1 LNPTELNRRE
11 LANFPLPPQRDT
23 DKDNHGKL
31 LIVAGSRQVPGA
43 ALLSGQAALRSGAGK
58 VRIATAASVA
68 AGVAL
73 LMPEILIVP
82 IEEAENGEFAGSC
95 VAELGR
101 QIDGMDAVVA
111 GPGVR
116 KGEIGIEIARML
128 LKAGKPVAF
137 DAGLLHCLGAVASE
151 CHEADVPPILLPHAG
166 ELAAL
171 LSCNEDEVAADR
183 LGAAREAAE
192 LYGAFVLAKGATS
205 FIAAPDGRSWVWH
218 GGVPGLGIAGSGDV
232 LAGIVGALL
241 ARGAEPLTALLWSV
255 LLHGEAGEVLSS
267 KIGPIGFL
275 ARELPDELPALLAR

>member
-1 LNPTELNRRE
+1 LKATELNRRA
-11 LANFPLPPQRDT
+11 LADFPLPPQRDT
-23 DKDNHGKL
+23 DKDDHGKL

-82 IEEAENGEFAGSC
+82 IEESENGEFAGSC

-101 QIDGMDAVVA
+101 QVDGMDAVVA

-116 KGEIGIEIARML
+116 KGRVGTEIARL
-128 LKAGKPVAF
+128 ILKSGKPLAL
-137 DAGLLHCLGAVASE
+137 DAGLLHCLGPLAGE
-151 CHEADVPPILLPHAG
+151 CAQARIPPILLPHAG

-171 LSCNEDEVAADR
+171 LGCEEDEVAADR
-183 LGAAREAAE
+183 LAAAHEAAE
-192 LYGAFVLAKGATS
+192 RYGAFVLAKGTTS
-205 FIAAPDGRSWVWH
+205 FIAAPDDRCWVWH

-241 ARGAEPLTALLWSV
+241 ARGAGPITALLWSV
-255 LLHGEAGEVLSS
+255 VLHGEAGEILSS

>member
-1 LNPTELNRRE
+1 LSPTELNRRA
-11 LANFPLPPQRDT
+11 LADFPLPPLRDT
-23 DKDNHGKL
+23 DKDDHGKL

-58 VRIATAASVA
+58 VRIAAAASVA

-82 IEEAENGEFAGSC
+82 MEESENGEFARSC
-95 VAELGR
+95 PAELGR
-101 QIDGMDAVVA
+101 QIHGMDAIVA

-116 KGEIGIEIARML
+116 KGEVGIEIARLL
-128 LKAGKPVAF
+128 LKSGKPVAF
-137 DAGLLHCLGAVASE
+137 DAGLLHCLNPVAAEGS
-151 CHEADVPPILLPHAG
+151 DSNVPPILLPHAG

-171 LSCNEDEVAADR
+171 LGCNEDEVAAGR
-183 LGAAREAAE
+183 LAAARSAAE
-192 LYGAFVLAKGATS
+192 RYGAFVLAKGATS
-205 FIAAPDGRSWVWH
+205 FIVAPDGRSWVWH